1 MANAHQSTPSTGHI
15 AVEPQGQVA
24 RLRASTAQTWEAA
37 VEHRFVHELFAGTI
51 DDEVLAGY
59 LVQDYQFFDTF
70 LSMLGGCVA
79 YADQTPA
86 KLRFSRQLGMLA
98 SAENDYFQ
106 QSFDELAV
114 AESQRSGP
122 ELTPATRAFRQVMT
136 EATRSQSYPHLLVVL
151 VIAEWLYLDWGQ
163 RQSQLP
169 DRFVHREWIELHRG
183 TDFEE
188 WVQFLVDELERVFPS
203 DAAER
208 ERLTAVWKHVVDLEL
223 AFFDTAYA

>member
-1 MANAHQSTPSTGHI
+1 MATAHQSTPSTGHI
-15 AVEPQGQVA
+15 AVDPQGQVA
-24 RLRASTAQTWEAA
+24 QLRASTAQTWEAA

-51 DDEVLAGY
+51 DDEVLTGY

-86 KLRFSRQLGMLA
+86 KLRFSQQLGMLA

-122 ELTPATRAFRQVMT
+122 ELTPTTNAFRRAMT

-163 RQSQLP
+163 RQKPLP
-169 DRFVHREWIELHRG
+169 DRYVHREWIELHRG

-188 WVQFLVDELERVFPS
+188 WVQFLIDELERVFPR

-208 ERLTAVWKHVVDLEL
+208 DRLTAVWKHVVDLEL